1 MTPPALLT
9 RAMMAVYGRLFWAPL
24 DRAAAD
30 PAAAQGATLRAL
42 LERHRDTTF
51 GRAHGFSSIRSP
63 RDYAAQVPIQ
73 QHADLRP
80 YIERQRTTGE
90 AALTA
95 EAPVFYAQTS
105 GSTGTPKYI
114 PITDTTL
121 RLTRTE
127 QKIFSWLQHRAAP
140 EAFAGRTLGIMGA
153 AVEARLDS
161 GHAVG
166 SVSGHLYRTMPRFVK
181 ARFVVPPE
189 VSTIHDYER
198 KYLLILRLALET
210 PDITYMGAPNPSSFL
225 RLAALLTRHREALTR
240 SVATG
245 RFDGLDGESR
255 EVRDAVAGRLTAQPA
270 RAAALDRLDALTL
283 ATTWPRLAL
292 VTTWTGGSCGVALDS
307 VRAMLPA
314 STRVMELGYQS
325 TEFRGTFA
333 LDAESPGGLVPLPHA
348 YFEFVE
354 QEAWDRGHRDTL
366 PIEAL
371 ECGRRYQVVVTT
383 ASGLYRYFMND
394 LLEVCGRY
402 RRTPLL
408 RFVQKGRGVTNLTGE
423 KLYEAQVIEAM
434 TATARDAGLD
444 VPFFLLLADEAT
456 TSYTA
461 YVATAP
467 TAEPPADFDARLD
480 AALRAR
486 NIEFD
491 AKRASGR
498 LTAPAVVWIDP
509 GAADAYTR
517 ASVAAGQREGQFKP
531 ALLQYTRE
539 LRMPLADLLAFAR
552 RTALLTR

>member
-1 MTPPALLT
+1 MTPSILLT
-9 RAMMAVYGRLFWAPL
+9 RAAMAVYGHRFWRPL

-30 PAAAQGATLRAL
+30 PAAAQQATLQAL
-42 LERHRDTTF
+42 VDRHRDTTF
-51 GRAHGFSSIRSP
+51 GRAHGFASIRGP
-63 RDYAAQVPIQ
+63 RDYAAQVPIRQ
-73 QHADLRP
+73 YADLQP

-90 AALTA
+90 PALTA
-95 EAPVFYAQTS
+95 DAPAFYAQTS

-114 PITDTTL
+114 PITPATL
-121 RLTRTE
+121 ALTRTE
-127 QKIFSWLQHRAAP
+127 QKIFSWLQHRAVP

-189 VSTIHDYER
+189 VSAIHDYER

-225 RLAALLTRHREALTR
+225 RLAALLERHRDALTR

-245 RFDGLDGESR
+245 TFDGLARESR
-255 EVRDAVAGRLTAQPA
+255 ELRQALAGRLTAQPA
-270 RAAALDRLDALTL
+270 RAAALDRLPALTL
-283 ATTWPRLAL
+283 AAAWPHLAL

-314 STRVMELGYQS
+314 ATRVMELGYQS
-325 TEFRGTFA
+325 TEFRGSFA
-333 LDAESPGGLVPLPHA
+333 LEAESAGGLAPLRHT

-354 QEAWDRGHRDTL
+354 QDAWDRGARDTIGL
-366 PIEAL
+366 EAL
-371 ECGRRYQVVVTT
+371 EPGRRYQVVVTT

-402 RRTPLL
+402 RETPLL
-408 RFVQKGRGVTNLTGE
+408 RFVQKGRGVTSLTGE
-423 KLYEAQVIEAM
+423 KLYEAQAIEAL
-434 TATARDAGLD
+434 TATARAAGLD
-444 VPFFLLLADEAT
+444 VPFFVLLADEAA
-456 TSYTA
+456 SRYVA
-461 YVATAP
+461 YVATP
-467 TAEPPADFDARLD
+467 GGTVPPDDFDGRLD

-486 NIEFD
+486 NIEFE

-498 LTAPAVVWIDP
+498 LGPTTVVWIDP
-509 GAADAYTR
+509 RAAEAYTR

-531 ALLQYTRE
+531 SILQYTRD
-539 LRMPLADLLAFAR
+539 LKLPLAELDAFAR
-552 RTALLTR
+552 PVAVAAR

>member
-1 MTPPALLT
+1 MTPATLLT
-9 RAMMAVYGRLFWAPL
+9 RAAMAVYGHRFWQPL

-30 PAAAQGATLRAL
+30 PGAAQWATLRGLVA
-42 LERHRDTTF
+42 RHRDTTF
-51 GRAHGFSSIRSP
+51 GRAHGFASIRSP
-63 RDYAAQVPIQ
+63 HDYAAQVPVQ
-73 QHADLRP
+73 QYADLRP

-95 EAPVFYAQTS
+95 DAPVFYAQTS

-114 PITDTTL
+114 PITEATL

-140 EAFAGRTLGIMGA
+140 EAFAGRTLGVMGA

-198 KYLLILRLALET
+198 KYLLILRLALEV

-225 RLAALLTRHREALTR
+225 RLATLLERHREALTR
-240 SVATG
+240 SLATG
-245 RFDGLDGESR
+245 TFDGIAHESR
-255 EVRDAVAGRLTAQPA
+255 EVRDALAGRLTAQPA
-270 RAAALDRLDALTL
+270 RAAALDRLPALTL
-283 ATTWPRLAL
+283 ATAWPRVAL
-292 VTTWTGGSCGVALDS
+292 ITTWTGGSCGVALDS
-307 VRAMLPA
+307 VRAMLP
-314 STRVMELGYQS
+314 STTKVMELGYQS
-325 TEFRGTFA
+325 TEFRGSFA
-333 LDAESPGGLVPLPHA
+333 LDAESPGGLAPLTHT
-348 YFEFVE
+348 YLEFVE
-354 QEAWDRGHRDTL
+354 QDAWDRGVRDTVPL
-366 PIEAL
+366 EAL
-371 ECGRRYQVVVTT
+371 EPGRRYQVIVTT

-394 LLEVCGRY
+394 LLEVCGRH
-402 RRTPLL
+402 RATPLL
-408 RFVQKGRGVTNLTGE
+408 RFVQKGRGVTSLTGE

-434 TATARDAGLD
+434 AATARRAGLD
-444 VPFFLLLADEAT
+444 VPFYLMLADESAGT
-456 TSYTA
+456 YTA
-461 YVATAP
+461 FVATPAG
-467 TAEPPADFDARLD
+467 TTPPADFETWLD

-498 LTAPAVVWIDP
+498 LAPAGVVWIEP
-509 GAADAYTR
+509 RAAEAYTR

-531 ALLQYTRE
+531 AILQYTRE
-539 LRMPLADLLAFAR
+539 LKLPLADLHAFAR
-552 RTALLTR
+552 PVAALTR

>member
-1 MTPPALLT
+1 MTAYALLT
-9 RAMMAVYGRLFWAPL
+9 RATMAVYGHRFWTPL

-30 PAAAQGATLRAL
+30 PGAAQWATLRAL
-42 LERHRDTTF
+42 LARHRDTTF
-51 GRAHGFSSIRSP
+51 GRAHGFASIRSP
-63 RDYAAQVPIQ
+63 RDYAARVPIQ
-73 QHADLRP
+73 QYADLHP

-90 AALTA
+90 PALTA
-95 EAPVFYAQTS
+95 DAPVFYAQTS

-114 PITDTTL
+114 PITEATL

-127 QKIFSWLQHRAAP
+127 QKIFSWLQHRAVPA
-140 EAFAGRTLGIMGA
+140 AFGGRTLGIMGA
-153 AVEARLDS
+153 AVEGRLDS

-198 KYLLILRLALET
+198 KYLLILRLALEG

-225 RLAALLTRHREALTR
+225 RLAALLERHREPLLR
-240 SVATG
+240 SLATG
-245 RFDGLDGESR
+245 TFNGLDGESR
-255 EVRDAVAGRLTAQPA
+255 QVRQALAGRITAQPA
-270 RAAALDRLDALTL
+270 RAAALDRLPALTL
-283 ATTWPRLAL
+283 ASVWPRVAL

-325 TEFRGTFA
+325 TEFRGSFA
-333 LDAESPGGLVPLPHA
+333 LDAESPGGLAPLTHTC
-348 YFEFVE
+348 FEFVE
-354 QEAWDRGHRDTL
+354 QEAWDRGVRDTVPL
-366 PIEAL
+366 EAL
-371 ECGRRYQVVVTT
+371 EPGHRYQVIVTT

-394 LLEVCGRY
+394 LLEVCGRH
-402 RRTPLL
+402 RETPLL

-434 TATARDAGLD
+434 TETARTCGLD
-444 VPFFLLLADEAT
+444 VPFYLVLADETAS
-456 TSYTA
+456 SYSA
-461 YVATAP
+461 FVALAP
-467 TAEPPADFDARLD
+467 TATPPPGFAERLD
-480 AALRAR
+480 TALRAR

-498 LTAPAVVWIDP
+498 LAAAAVVWIDP
-509 GAADAYTR
+509 RAADAYIR

-539 LRMPLADLLAFAR
+539 LRMPLADLHAMAR
-552 RTALLTR
+552 PSAVLTR

>member
-1 MTPPALLT
+1 MTPYGLLT
-9 RAMMAVYGRLFWAPL
+9 RAAMAVYGHRFWAPL

-30 PAAAQGATLRAL
+30 PGAAQWHMLRAL
-42 LERHRDTTF
+42 LERHRDTSF
-51 GRAHGFSSIRSP
+51 GRAHGFASIRSAK
-63 RDYAAQVPIQ
+63 DYAARVPIQ
-73 QHADLRP
+73 QYADLHP
-80 YIERQRTTGE
+80 HIERQRTTGE
-90 AALTA
+90 PALTA
-95 EAPVFYAQTS
+95 DAPLFYAQTS

-114 PITDTTL
+114 PITEATL

-127 QKIFSWLQHRAAP
+127 QKIFSWLQHRAVPA
-140 EAFAGRTLGIMGA
+140 AFAGRTLGIMGA
-153 AVEARLDS
+153 AEEARLDS

-198 KYLLILRLALET
+198 KYLLILRLALEV

-225 RLAALLTRHREALTR
+225 RLAALLARHREPLMR
-240 SVATG
+240 SLATG
-245 RFDGLDGESR
+245 TFDGLEGESR
-255 EVRDAVAGRLTAQPA
+255 QVRHAVAGRLTAQPA
-270 RAAALDRLDALTL
+270 RAAALDRLPTLTL
-283 ATTWPRLAL
+283 ASAWPRVAL
-292 VTTWTGGSCGVALDS
+292 VTTWTGGSCGVALGS
-307 VRAMLPA
+307 VRALLPA

-333 LDAESPGGLVPLPHA
+333 LDAESPGGLASLPHT
-348 YFEFVE
+348 YFEFIE
-354 QEAWDRGHRDTL
+354 QDAWDRGHRDTL

-371 ECGRRYQVVVTT
+371 ESGRRYQVVVTS

-402 RRTPLL
+402 RGTPLL

-434 TATARDAGLD
+434 TETARACGVDL
-444 VPFFLLLADEAT
+444 PFYLVLADEAT
-456 TSYTA
+456 SRYTA
-461 YVATAP
+461 FVALAP
-467 TAEPPADFDARLD
+467 AATPPPGFAERLD

-498 LTAPAVVWIDP
+498 LAAAVVTWVDP
-509 GAADAYTR
+509 RAADAYVH

-531 ALLQYTRE
+531 ALLQHTRE
-539 LRMPLADLLAFAR
+539 LRLPLADLQALAR
-552 RTALLTR
+552 PSVPLTR